1 MNTDSKHAEKVDSK
15 LISVQ
20 GSYEKKTKNLHTYE
34 SISAMVLSPVK
45 FEKTFKSDV

>member
-1 MNTDSKHAEKVDSK
+1 MNTDSKHAEKVDPK

-20 GSYEKKTKNLHTYE
+20 GSYKKKQNVYTYE